1 VETTLSLASL
11 QVPMC
16 MSCCSR
22 DDRIVPFHHG
32 CSSALAQDIG
42 RYLEGEAIEAR
53 PPSVKYRARKFIRRN
68 KVAVLIAG
76 VVLLAAIVSTWQAV
90 RATRAVW
97 EQNRL
102 RGDVEV
108 ALHQEEQQRRRAEAE
123 ELAALRRAYNSDM
136 TLAQLALAANNYGR
150 VVGLL
155 DRYRPRSEWPDLR
168 RWEWRYF
175 WNQARSEA
183 MYALPHQPDA
193 VAGLTLSPDSRLL
206 VSADMSG
213 TLKLW
218 DLGKRT
224 ELMIIQESGMGAG
237 VFALSHDGSRL
248 ATVIH
253 GDRRPTTVKVWTV
266 AERKVTTEFQYAGW
280 LRAVAFTPDD
290 AELLLVGQDQ
300 TVDKW
305 VFQKLQL
312 EPVLPARPA
321 PAWNEGQPAF
331 STDRQRIALL
341 GGGRIH
347 VLDLTTGSEIAD
359 LEGFQEGTWSLAFSP
374 DGRLLAAG
382 PSSAATSTDIKLFSL
397 DSKQELHRFVGHVS
411 WVPALTFNADGT
423 QLISAGADQTIRIW
437 NVNQGHAEAVLRGHL
452 SEIYRVTVSCDGNTI
467 VSGCKDGSILVWDAK
482 HIPRQSRFET
492 LPIPVEELVF
502 LPDSR
507 EMLSV
512 NSDGGVTLWDSRT
525 LDIRESLGTLGREVK
540 HLLVSSDGTRV
551 FATTRHGEV
560 KVLDWPTRQVVT
572 TLKKDSGQRGFFEAV
587 ALLDHDQTLVVV
599 TEGSAIRLVDTASWQ
614 TRKQWPLELAGSW
627 RKRLGV
633 CAEEGLFVTGGIRG
647 PLHFLNL
654 ATGQAQTIETT
665 QPWGAS
671 DVAFSR
677 DGRLLATSSLEGVI
691 YLWDTSSLK
700 VIDVLRGH
708 LIGVNAVEFSPD
720 GQRLASGSQGDEAV
734 KLWDVPTRQEVATL
748 SGEGLISDGLTFSP
762 DGNLLVGINA
772 QRKALI
778 WRAPSLEEIAAAETR
793 TDPP

>member
-1 VETTLSLASL
+1 
-11 QVPMC
+11 M
-16 MSCCSR
+16 
-22 DDRIVPFHHG
+22 
-32 CSSALAQDIG
+32 
-42 RYLEGEAIEAR
+42 
-53 PPSVKYRARKFIRRN
+53 
-68 KVAVLIAG
+68 
-76 VVLLAAIVSTWQAV
+76 
-90 RATRAVW
+90 
-97 EQNRL
+97 
-102 RGDVEV
+102 
-108 ALHQEEQQRRRAEAE
+108 
-123 ELAALRRAYNSDM
+123 
-136 TLAQLALAANNYGR
+136 
-150 VVGLL
+150 
-155 DRYRPRSEWPDLR
+155 
-168 RWEWRYF
+168 
-175 WNQARSEA
+175 
-183 MYALPHQPDA
+183 
-193 VAGLTLSPDSRLL
+193 
-206 VSADMSG
+206 
-213 TLKLW
+213 
-218 DLGKRT
+218 
-224 ELMIIQESGMGAG
+224 
-237 VFALSHDGSRL
+237 
-248 ATVIH
+248 
-253 GDRRPTTVKVWTV
+253 
-266 AERKVTTEFQYAGW
+266 
-280 LRAVAFTPDD
+280 AFTPDD
-290 AELLLVGQDQ
+290 AELLLVGQDL

-305 VFQKLQL
+305 VFQKPQL
-312 EPVLPARPA
+312 EPVLSARSA
-321 PAWNEGQPAF
+321 PAWNEGLAF
-331 STDRQRIALL
+331 SSDRQRIALL
-341 GGGRIH
+341 DGGRIH

-382 PSSAATSTDIKLFSL
+382 PSSSATSTDIKLFSL
-397 DSKQELHRFVGHVS
+397 DSKQELRRFVGHVS

-437 NVNQGHAEAVLRGHL
+437 NVNEGHAEAVLRGHL
-452 SEIYRVTVSCDGNTI
+452 SEIYRVTVSRDGSTI

-492 LPIPVEELVF
+492 LPVPVEELVF

-525 LDIRESLGTLGREVK
+525 LDVRESLGTLGREVK

-551 FATTRHGEV
+551 FATTRQGEV

-572 TLKKDSGQRGFFEAV
+572 TLKKDAGQRGFFEAGGAARSRSDFGGRHGGFDRSIDRYRV
-587 ALLDHDQTLVVV
+587 LADARTMAHRVGRDFA
-599 TEGSAIRLVDTASWQ
+599 GASD
-614 TRKQWPLELAGSW
+614 SS
-627 RKRLGV
+627 V
-633 CAEEGLFVTGGIRG
+633 SAEEGLFVTGGIRG

-654 ATGQAQTIETT
+654 ATGQSRTIETT

-677 DGRLLATSSLEGVI
+677 DGRLLATSSLEGI
-691 YLWDTSSLK
+691 IHLWDTSSLK

-793 TDPP
+793 TDRP